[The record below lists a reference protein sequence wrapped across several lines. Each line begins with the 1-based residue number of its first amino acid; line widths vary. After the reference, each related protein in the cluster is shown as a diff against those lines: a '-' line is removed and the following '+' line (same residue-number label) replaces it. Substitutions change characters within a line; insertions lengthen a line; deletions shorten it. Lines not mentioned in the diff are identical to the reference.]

1 MIFLSTSSGEVK
13 GFAFKVISKVQF
25 TGKENQQKDLFI
37 YFLKNPVVVSK
48 HQMELL
54 NHRLRLRSGVP
65 FAHPPDGR
73 EYECAVVNITWKKR
87 KVVRIFTRLKE
98 KLMREERNIEKV
110 NNDEFLKWISTI
122 KQKC

>member
-37 YFLKNPVVVSK
+37 YFFKNPVVVSK

-54 NHRLRLRSGVP
+54 YHRLGLRSGVP

-73 EYECAVVNITWKKR
+73 EYECAVVNITWEKR
-87 KVVRIFTRLKE
+87 KVVRIFTRLKD

-110 NNDEFLKWISTI
+110 NHDEFLKWISTI
-122 KQKC
+122 KQKF

>member
-54 NHRLRLRSGVP
+54 YHRLRLRSGVP
-65 FAHPPDGR
+65 LAHPPDGR
-73 EYECAVVNITWKKR
+73 EYECAVVNITWEKR
-87 KVVRIFTRLKE
+87 KVVRIFTRLKD

-110 NNDEFLKWISTI
+110 NHDEFLKWISTI